1 MARKIVLKIDGMH
14 CLSCAM
20 SIDFGLEDL
29 KGIKKARTNYVKQ
42 ESEIEFDEEIIRL
55 EDIVVSIKKTGY
67 KASQL

>member
-1 MARKIVLKIDGMH
+1 
-14 CLSCAM
+14 M

-42 ESEIEFDEEIIRL
+42 ESEIEFDEEIIKL